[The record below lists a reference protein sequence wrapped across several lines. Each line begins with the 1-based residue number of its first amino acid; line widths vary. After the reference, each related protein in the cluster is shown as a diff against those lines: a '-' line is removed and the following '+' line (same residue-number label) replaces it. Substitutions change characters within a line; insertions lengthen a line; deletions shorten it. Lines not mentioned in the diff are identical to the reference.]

1 MEGFTPCTNTL
12 KANIATSCSNP
23 RTKGYEQ
30 IGIIFN
36 RADINWIQTAHS
48 TDNVRIYES
57 ITLEENATPYVIYNR
72 RQNPL
77 PFDGTN
83 TTFNVENNNYDKTVQ
98 FYFEGIG
105 GKASKEVIEPLKDD
119 LYVIMLYRKDHRG
132 DGTFQLFGMLDGLKA
147 TAQVQ
152 DESTGYWLITM
163 TCAESLAEVSF
174 FKTDFTTSLTAYNA
188 FLNQASPLT

>member
-1 MEGFTPCTNTL
+1 MAGFTPCTNTL

-30 IGIIFN
+30 TGIIFN
-36 RADINWIQTAHS
+36 RADINWTQTTTS
-48 TDNVRIYES
+48 ESNVHIYES
-57 ITLEENATPYVIYNR
+57 IILKESGTPYLIYNR

-83 TTFNVENNNYDKTVQ
+83 TTYNAENNNYDKTVQ

-105 GKASKEVIEPLKDD
+105 GDASAKVIEPLKDD

-147 TAQVQ
+147 SAQVQ

-174 FKTDFTTSLTAYNA
+174 FKTDFATTLTSYET
-188 FLNQASPLT
+188 LLDETPTLS

>member
-1 MEGFTPCTNTL
+1 MAGFTPCTNTL
-12 KANIATSCSNP
+12 KANIASSCSNP

-36 RADINWIQTAHS
+36 RSDIDWAATTTSA
-48 TDNVRIYES
+48 DNVRIYEN
-57 ITLEENATPYVIYNR
+57 IKLKEGKTPYVIYNR

-83 TTFNVENNNYDKTVQ
+83 TTFNAENNNYDKTVQ

-105 GKASKEVIEPLKDD
+105 GKASTEVIEPLKDD
-119 LYVIMLYRKDHRG
+119 LFAIMLYRKDHRG
-132 DGTFQLFGMLDGLKA
+132 DGTFHLFGMLDGLKA
-147 TAQVQ
+147 SAQVQ
-152 DESTGYWLITM
+152 DESTGYWLVTM

-174 FKTDFTTSLTAYNA
+174 FKESYAESLTAYET
-188 FLNQASPLT
+188 FLAQAPAVV

>member
-1 MEGFTPCTNTL
+1 MAGFTPCTNTL

-36 RADINWIQTAHS
+36 RADIDWAQTTTSA
-48 TDNVRIYES
+48 DNVRIYNN
-57 ITLEENATPYVIYNR
+57 ITLLEDKKPYMIYNR

-83 TTFNVENNNYDKTVQ
+83 TTYNAENNNYDKTVQ

-105 GKASKEVIEPLKDD
+105 GKASAEVIEPLKDD
-119 LYVIMLYRKDHRG
+119 LFVIMLYRKDHRG

-163 TCAESLAEVSF
+163 TCAESLAEVSLF
-174 FKTDFTTSLTAYNA
+174 DTSFAVSLAKYKELLDATPAE
-188 FLNQASPLT
+188 S